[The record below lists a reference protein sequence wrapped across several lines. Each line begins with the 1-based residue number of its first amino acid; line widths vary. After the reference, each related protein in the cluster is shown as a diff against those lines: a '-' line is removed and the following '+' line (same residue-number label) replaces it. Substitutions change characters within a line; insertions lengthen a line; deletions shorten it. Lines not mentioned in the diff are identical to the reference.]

1 MRLIARMASWLRVS
15 SRRAEFE
22 REMQDEMR
30 IHLELYQADLR
41 RRGLPEAEARRRAF
55 ADFGSPD
62 ARKEECREALGLRL
76 FDDLRGDVAYA
87 VRLLRRSPA
96 FTTVAFLSLAL
107 GIGANTAIFS
117 LIDAVLMKTLPVEN
131 PQSLFFVDNS
141 GGKSGGSSGPP
152 YPCFERLRDHNRF
165 LSGIAAFSHRQFKVS
180 IDGIP
185 ERVRGQYA
193 SGSYFDLLGVRAIHG
208 RVLTSA
214 DDAAPGRG
222 GPDGPVAVISEAFWT
237 RRFARDPSVIGK
249 NVQVETQWVT
259 IVGVTPPGFF
269 GLQVGMPVD
278 ITVPMMLV
286 EQGLQSKQSWWLS
299 VIARVAPGATVEQAR
314 ADLDA
319 LWDVYMTEEAGMP
332 RERRARDYFSG
343 LVLVPAARGANEL
356 RRTYSEPLLIVMGI
370 VGVVLLIGCANVA
383 NLLLARAAAR
393 QTEIAIRLAI
403 GASRG
408 RLIRQL
414 LTEGVVLVSLGAAAG
429 LLFARW
435 GASFLVAVL
444 AGPAQ
449 RVVLEPRFDLR
460 VLGFTAGVSIATAM
474 LFSLAP
480 ALRATDVGAAKP
492 GSAVR
497 STPQNRLGGALV
509 VVQVT
514 LSVLLLCGGALFVR
528 TLHNLNGV
536 DFGFDRDGILS
547 MQVDATV
554 PGRAVRQ
561 KTPAE
566 IRADHARLGAL
577 WRGFMERLHQVPG
590 VSSAGVA
597 AGMSPLSGLIRGVKI
612 AIDGPAP
619 GPVKDRG
626 IRINQVTDRYL
637 ETVGI
642 RLLAGRSFTPH
653 DRSDSLRVAILNQ
666 TAARAFFGRESPLG
680 RKVNFPGQRVEDQY
694 EIVGV
699 AADAHYQDLR
709 TPDQPMIYVPLEQAI
724 DPITGAI
731 LFVRGAGD
739 VLRLV
744 PSIRAS
750 VAETVPGGFV
760 SGIATIEQQVEMS
773 LVRERMLAL
782 LATFF
787 SVLALLLAYV
797 GLYGVMSY
805 RVARRTREIGIR
817 IAIGA
822 RQPSVI
828 WMMVRETLLLVTI
841 GAALGTLASLGV
853 SRLVAAQ
860 LFGVTPRDP
869 VAIAVALSVL
879 GCVTLIAGYVPA
891 RRASRI
897 DPVKALR
904 AE

>member
-1 MRLIARMASWLRVS
+1 MSLVARVKSWLRIS
-15 SRRAEFE
+15 SRRADFE
-22 REMQDEMR
+22 REMQDEMQ

-55 ADFGSPD
+55 ADFGSPV
-62 ARKEECREALGLRL
+62 ARQEECREAVGLRL
-76 FDDLRGDVAYA
+76 FDELRGDVAYA
-87 VRLLRRSPA
+87 VRLLRTSPA
-96 FTTVAFLSLAL
+96 FTIVALLSLAL

-117 LIDAVLMKTLPVEN
+117 LIDTVLVKTLPVQD
-131 PQSLFFVDNS
+131 PQQLFFVDNS

-165 LSGIAAFSHRQFKVS
+165 LSGIAAFSQRQFKVS
-180 IDGIP
+180 IDGVP

-208 RVLTSA
+208 RLLTPA
-214 DDAAPGRG
+214 DDAEPGRG
-222 GPDGPVAVISEAFWT
+222 GPDGPVAVISDAFWT
-237 RRFARDPSVIGK
+237 RRFARDPSVLGK
-249 NVQVETQWVT
+249 TVQVGTVWVT
-259 IVGVTPPGFF
+259 IVGVTPPGFL
-269 GLQVGMPVD
+269 GLQAGTPLD
-278 ITVPMMLV
+278 ITVPIMMV

-299 VIARVAPGATVEQAR
+299 VIARLAPNATVEQAR
-314 ADLDA
+314 ADLESVWDA
-319 LWDVYMTEEAGMP
+319 YMTEVGMP
-332 RERRARDYFSG
+332 RGRRDYFSG

-383 NLLLARAAAR
+383 NLLLARATAR
-393 QTEIAIRLAI
+393 QNEIAVRLAI

-414 LTEGVVLVSLGAAAG
+414 LTEGIVLVSLGAAAG
-429 LLFARW
+429 LLFGRW

-444 AGPAQ
+444 AGPTE
-449 RVVLEPRFDLR
+449 RVVLEPHFDLR
-460 VLGFTAGVSIATAM
+460 VLGFTAGVSIATAL

-480 ALRATDVGAAKP
+480 ALQATKVDAAKP
-492 GSAVR
+492 GSIVR
-497 STPQNRLGGALV
+497 STSQNRLGRALV

-514 LSVLLLCGGALFVR
+514 LSVLLLCGAALFVR
-528 TLHNLNGV
+528 TLHNLNAV
-536 DFGFDRDGILS
+536 ESGFDHDGILT
-547 MQVDATV
+547 MQVEATV
-554 PGRAVRQ
+554 PGRTVTP

-566 IRADHARLGAL
+566 FRADHARLGVI
-577 WRGFMERLHQVPG
+577 WRGFMERVHQVPG
-590 VSSAGVA
+590 VSAAAVA
-597 AGMSPLSGLIRGVKI
+597 AGMSPLSGHIRGVKI
-612 AIDGPAP
+612 AIDGPTP
-619 GPVKDRG
+619 GPEKDRG
-626 IRINQVTDRYL
+626 IRINQVTNRYF
-637 ETVGI
+637 ETIGI
-642 RLLAGRSFTPH
+642 RLLAGRSFTPY
-653 DRSDSLRVAILNQ
+653 DQSGSLRVAILNE
-666 TAARAFFGRESPLG
+666 TAARAFFGTESPLG
-680 RKVNFPGQRVEDQY
+680 RKVNFPGQRVQDQF
-694 EIVGV
+694 EIVGIV
-699 AADAHYQDLR
+699 ADARYQDLR
-709 TPDQPMIYVPLEQAI
+709 TPDKAMVYAPLEQAI
-724 DPITGAI
+724 DPITSGV
-731 LFVRGAGD
+731 LFVRGPGD
-739 VLRLV
+739 VTRLV

-787 SVLALLLAYV
+787 AALALLLACI
-797 GLYGVMSY
+797 GLYGVMAY

-822 RQPSVI
+822 RQRSVV
-828 WMMVRETLLLVTI
+828 WMMVRETLLLVAI
-841 GAALGTLASLGV
+841 GAAIGTLASIGV
-853 SRLVAAQ
+853 NHFVAAQ

-869 VAIAVALSVL
+869 AAIAVALSVL

-891 RRASRI
+891 RHASRI

>member
-1 MRLIARMASWLRVS
+1 MSLVARVKSWFRIS
-15 SRRAEFE
+15 SRRADFE
-22 REMQDEMR
+22 RQMQDEMR
-30 IHLELYQADLR
+30 IHVELYQADLR
-41 RRGLPEAEARRRAF
+41 RRGLSEEEARRRAF
-55 ADFGSPD
+55 AEFGSVD
-62 ARKEECREALGLRL
+62 ARKEECREAVGLRL
-76 FDDLRGDVAYA
+76 FDELRGDIGYA

-96 FTTVAFLSLAL
+96 FTIVALLSLAL

-117 LIDAVLMKTLPVEN
+117 LIDTVLVKTLPVQD
-131 PQSLFFVDNS
+131 PQRLFFVDNS

-165 LSGIAAFSHRQFKVS
+165 LSSIAAFNARQFKVS
-180 IDGIP
+180 IDGAP

-208 RVLTSA
+208 RVLTPA
-214 DDAAPGRG
+214 DDAEPGRG
-222 GPDGPVAVISEAFWT
+222 GPDGPVAVISDAFWT
-237 RRFARDPSVIGK
+237 RRFARDPSVLGK
-249 NVQVETQWVT
+249 TVQVETQWVT

-269 GLQVGMPVD
+269 GLQVGSPVD
-278 ITVPMMLV
+278 ITLPMMLV

-314 ADLDA
+314 ADLEA
-319 LWDVYMTEEAGMP
+319 LWDTYLTEVGMP
-332 RERRARDYFSG
+332 RERRGYFSG
-343 LVLVPAARGANEL
+343 IVLVSAARGANQL
-356 RRTYSEPLLIVMGI
+356 RRAYSEPLLIVMGI
-370 VGVVLLIGCANVA
+370 VAVVLLIGCANVA
-383 NLLLARAAAR
+383 NLLLARATAR
-393 QTEIAIRLAI
+393 QNEIAVRLAI

-408 RLIRQL
+408 RVIRQL

-429 LLFARW
+429 VLFAWW

-444 AGPAQ
+444 AGPAE
-449 RVVLEPRFDLR
+449 RVVLEPHFDLR
-460 VLGFTAGVSIATAM
+460 VLGFTAGVSIGTAL

-492 GSAVR
+492 GIVGR

-509 VVQVT
+509 VIQVT
-514 LSVLLLCGGALFVR
+514 LSVLLLCGAALFVR
-528 TLHNLNGV
+528 TLNNLNGV
-536 DFGFDRDGILS
+536 DFGFDRAGMLS
-547 MQVDATV
+547 MQVEATV
-554 PGRAVRQ
+554 PGRAVTP

-566 IRADHARLGAL
+566 YRADHDRLGAI

-626 IRINQVTDRYL
+626 IRINQVTDGYF
-637 ETVGI
+637 ETIGI
-642 RLLAGRSFTPH
+642 RLLAGRSFTSR
-653 DRSDSLRVAILNQ
+653 DRSNSLRVAVLNE
-666 TAARAFFGRESPLG
+666 TAARGFFGTESPLG

-699 AADAHYQDLR
+699 VANARYQDLR
-709 TPDQPMIYVPLEQAI
+709 TPDEPMVYVPLDQAI
-724 DPITGAI
+724 DPITRAV

-739 VLRLV
+739 VMQLV
-744 PSIRAS
+744 PAIRAS

-760 SGIATIEQQVEMS
+760 AGVATIEQQVEMS
-773 LVRERMLAL
+773 LVRERMLAM

-787 SVLALLLAYV
+787 AGLALLLACI
-797 GLYGVMSY
+797 GLYGVMAY

-822 RQPSVI
+822 RQQSVV

-853 SRLVAAQ
+853 NRFVAAQ

-891 RRASRI
+891 RHASRI